1 MNQSESVLSP
11 VFNTSALLGGPRS
24 LDERKTKSRTRFEPR
39 ELPAL
44 GSREEALVVD
54 ERSELRPAQ
63 VIESKLNRLLRNS
76 SLPVSFLLTRALL
89 RTR

>member
-24 LDERKTKSRTRFEPR
+24 IDERETKSRTRFEPR
-39 ELPAL
+39 ELPAF
-44 GSREEALVVD
+44 GSREESLVVD
-54 ERSELRPAQ
+54 ERLRLRPAQ
-63 VIESKLNRLLRNS
+63 VVESKVCRLLRNS
-76 SLPVSFLLTRALL
+76 SLPVTFLLTRGIL

>member
-11 VFNTSALLGGPRS
+11 VFNTSALSGGPRS
-24 LDERKTKSRTRFEPR
+24 IDARAAKSRTRFEPR
-39 ELPAL
+39 ELPAF

-54 ERSELRPAQ
+54 QRLQLRPAQ
-63 VIESKLNRLLRNS
+63 VVESKLCRLLRNS
-76 SLPVSFLLTRALL
+76 SLPVTFLLTRGIL

>member
-1 MNQSESVLSP
+1 MNQRDSVLSH
-11 VFNTSALLGGPRS
+11 VSNTSASSGGPR
-24 LDERKTKSRTRFEPR
+24 LIAARETKSRTRFETR

-54 ERSELRPAQ
+54 ERSQLRPAQ
-63 VIESKLNRLLRNS
+63 VIESKLCRLLRNS
-76 SLPVSFLLTRALL
+76 SLPVTFLLTRGIL